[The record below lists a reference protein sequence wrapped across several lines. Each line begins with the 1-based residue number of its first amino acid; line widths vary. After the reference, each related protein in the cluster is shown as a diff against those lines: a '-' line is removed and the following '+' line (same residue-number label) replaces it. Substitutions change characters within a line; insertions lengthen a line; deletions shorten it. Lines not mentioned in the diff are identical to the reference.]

1 MVVDNRTVQDDQ
13 HDADGSWD
21 QDNLGDLLLD
31 SLRDAIPENLRQEF
45 DQIATQLDSILDRLS
60 QLPLIGG
67 LFGQDHQQAGYTPT
81 DNLDPASQTRNYTEA
96 AETVGEQELMQQ
108 VTGNPFL
115 SFMAGGTNQNV
126 QQLINAARNFNR
138 LPANQ
143 INHNFNVLNDHQV
156 FPHSNGRLCC
166 AHYVSTVLGITAEPG
181 SVQGSFGS
189 VNQNLLPYLIN
200 RNLERNNN
208 PGIVLGYENMIKGDV
223 IAFQGTTQYAPDR
236 YGHVGIVRDKFNY
249 NGVDYILVQHEA
261 TNIQVECIPVNP
273 ADADL
278 SQIQSVY
285 SNPALRQI
293 IPELQSAYEYRSQFP
308 NTVRFTRNRGYYGDA
323 SKGRGRAAF
332 AVRTA

>member
-1 MVVDNRTVQDDQ
+1 MVVDTRTLPDDHQ
-13 HDADGSWD
+13 DADQSWD
-21 QDNLGDLLLD
+21 SENLGDLVLD
-31 SLRDAIPENLRQEF
+31 SLREAIPENLRQEF
-45 DQIATQLDSILDRLS
+45 DQIAVQLDSILDRLS
-60 QLPLIGG
+60 QLPIIDE
-67 LFGQDHQQAGYTPT
+67 LFGEDHQQADYTPV
-81 DNLDPASQTRNYTEA
+81 DNQNPAYQTVNYTEA
-96 AETVGEQELMQQ
+96 PDIVGEQELMQQ
-108 VTGNPFL
+108 VTNNPFL
-115 SFMAGGTNQNV
+115 SFMAGGTGHNIQN
-126 QQLINAARNFNR
+126 LIRSARDFNR

-143 INHNFNVLNDHQV
+143 INHNFNVLNNQQV
-156 FPHSNGRLCC
+156 FPHNNGRLCC

-223 IAFQGTTQYAPDR
+223 IAFQGTPEYAPNR

-249 NGVDYILVQHEA
+249 NGVDYILVQHES

-285 SNPALRQI
+285 SNPALRQT
-293 IPELQSAYEYRSQFP
+293 IPALQSAYEYRAQFP
-308 NTVRFTRNRGYYGDA
+308 DTVRFTRNRGYYGDA

-332 AVRTA
+332 AVRTT